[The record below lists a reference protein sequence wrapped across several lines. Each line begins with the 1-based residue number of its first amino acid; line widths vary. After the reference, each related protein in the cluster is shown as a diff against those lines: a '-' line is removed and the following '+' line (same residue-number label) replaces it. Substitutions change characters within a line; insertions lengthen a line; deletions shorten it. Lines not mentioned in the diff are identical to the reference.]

1 MKQKYKGDMDFMNL
15 LDQEDRETFQEKT
28 KEAKERAI
36 TENKLAKEERELT
49 EHNADVNQL
58 VDRIAS
64 KSFQG

>member
-1 MKQKYKGDMDFMNL
+1 MDFMNL
-15 LDQEDRETFQEKT
+15 LDEEDRETFQEKT

-36 TENKLAKEERELT
+36 TENKLAKEEKELM
-49 EHNADVNQL
+49 ENNQGVNQL